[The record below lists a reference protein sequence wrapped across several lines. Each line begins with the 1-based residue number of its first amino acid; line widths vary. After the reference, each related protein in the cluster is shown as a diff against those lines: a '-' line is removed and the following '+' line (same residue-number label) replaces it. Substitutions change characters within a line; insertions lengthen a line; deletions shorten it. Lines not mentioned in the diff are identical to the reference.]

1 VSGGGLEAGIKNGI
15 SVDVEDYFHPEA
27 VAAYTGRQGWD
38 GMESRVVAST
48 QRVLDLLSEHQTRAT
63 FFVLGWVAERFPKLV
78 QEIYGR
84 GHEIGCH
91 SYWHRLVY
99 TLSPEEFRE
108 DTWRAKDAIESAT
121 GARVLGY
128 RAPSFSVTR
137 DSLWALEILAALGFE
152 YDSSIFPVHH
162 DFYGIPSHPRF
173 PCRYERSGVGKLVEF
188 PMSTRRLAGMNLPFG
203 GGAYLR
209 ILPPGYTRRA
219 FRAVNQGEKRPAI
232 VYFHP
237 WEIDPEQPRLK
248 LPLKSRLRHYTNL
261 RGMKKRV
268 TMLLENY
275 QFVPLR
281 ELLAQESREAVQI
294 L

>member
-1 VSGGGLEAGIKNGI
+1 MSGRELERTIKNGL

-38 GMESRVVAST
+38 AMESRVVANT
-48 QRVLDLLSEHQTRAT
+48 QRVLDLLCEHKTHAT

-78 QEIYGR
+78 REIYGR

-99 TLSPEEFRE
+99 TLTPGEFRE
-108 DTWRAKDAIESAT
+108 DTCRAKDAIESAT
-121 GARVLGY
+121 GEKVQGY

-137 DSLWALEILAALGFE
+137 NSLWALEILAELGFT

-162 DFYGIPSHPRF
+162 DLYGIPSHPRF
-173 PCRYERSGVGKLVEF
+173 SCRYEGSGVGQLVEF
-188 PMSTRRLAGMNLPFG
+188 PMSTLRLANMNVPFG

-209 ILPPGYTRRA
+209 ILPTAYTRRA

-268 TMLLENY
+268 TTLLESY
-275 QFVPLR
+275 EFVPLR
-281 ELLAQESREAVQI
+281 ELLAQESQEAVQV